1 MNDNGPDL
9 GNEEEEEEKASEPK
23 NVEFIRSVSP
33 SDNEKD
39 FHPIKEK
46 EFMRIKDLKIILYT
60 NLVSYFIV
68 FRIFIST
75 LSFVCSSLQFI
86 ILLPF
91 LLFDLSGFYG
101 ARKLSLSVNVAYT
114 MYLIIDLITKAA
126 GIVYFVINLALVDE
140 EDLYTF
146 YLKILVI
153 SILFL
158 VFGVGQIYL
167 QIKFCQKITT
177 LSPEKT
183 FILERVIRGKTFPFC
198 ICCEVPEEDRID

>member
-1 MNDNGPDL
+1 MIDNSPD
-9 GNEEEEEEKASEPK
+9 NEHEEENKGSSHKGIEINSS
-23 NVEFIRSVSP
+23 IGP
-33 SDNEKD
+33 SNNEID

-75 LSFVCSSLQFI
+75 LSFVSSSLQFI
-86 ILLPF
+86 VLIPF
-91 LLFDLSGFYG
+91 IIFDLSGFYG
-101 ARKLSLSVNVAYT
+101 ARKLSLSVNIAYT

-126 GIVYFVINLALVDE
+126 GILYFAINLAMVDE

-153 SILFL
+153 TVLFL
-158 VFGVGQIYL
+158 VFVVGQIYL
-167 QIKFCQKITT
+167 QIKFCQKIIT
-177 LSPEKT
+177 LTPEKT

-198 ICCEVPEEDRID
+198 NCFEVADEDRID

>member
-1 MNDNGPDL
+1 MSNNPEILDNE
-9 GNEEEEEEKASEPK
+9 GNEDKGKKIIGISGNNISEGH
-23 NVEFIRSVSP
+23 S
-33 SDNEKD
+33 D

-75 LSFVCSSLQFI
+75 LSFLSSSLQFI
-86 ILLPF
+86 ILIPL

-114 MYLIIDLITKAA
+114 MYLIIDLILRAV
-126 GIVYFVINLALVDE
+126 GILYFSINLALADE
-140 EDLYTF
+140 EDVFTF
-146 YLKILVI
+146 YLKVLVI
-153 SILFL
+153 TLLFL
-158 VFGVGQIYL
+158 VFELGQIYL

-198 ICCEVPEEDRID
+198 ICGMVIEED